1 MDKQLEELSFEE
13 LILILEKKTKE
24 VEEGKLDLDNS
35 VKAYEEGMTIGEL
48 ANKKLAEAERK
59 IVCLNKKE
67 DGTVVEE
74 EIE

>member
-35 VKAYEEGMTIGEL
+35 VKAYEEGMKIGEL
-48 ANKKLAEAERK
+48 ANKKLDEAERK

-67 DGTVVEE
+67 DGSVVEE